1 MSTIDNKKLWSI
13 IDALRDDVNIYSQL
27 VDKLQKENKQL
38 ETIKNDFYDELY
50 YDEWKVLKEE
60 NRQLKKD
67 IKHDSKVNEDYED
80 ELIKENKRLK
90 ELVNNSVTN
99 KDLTSEA
106 NDYFHHNPNS
116 KCVGFFM
123 LDDKDIKR
131 GEDGDLYLYEDD
143 AINIIYNDNV

>member
-13 IDALRDDVNIYSQL
+13 IDALRDDVNIYVQL

-67 IKHDSKVNEDYED
+67 INHDSKVNEDYED
-80 ELIKENKRLK
+80 DLIKENKELKQENKELKQLAKDLEDELK
-90 ELVNNSVTN
+90 ESYNNPMYS
-99 KDLTSEA
+99 
-106 NDYFHHNPNS
+106 
-116 KCVGFFM
+116 G
-123 LDDKDIKR
+123 
-131 GEDGDLYLYEDD
+131 
-143 AINIIYNDNV
+143 

>member
-1 MSTIDNKKLWSI
+1 MSTIDNKTYWSI
-13 IDALRDDVNIYSQL
+13 IDALRDDINAHIDAITDL
-27 VDKLQKENKQL
+27 NDCVDKLQK
-38 ETIKNDFYDELY
+38 
-50 YDEWKVLKEE
+50 E

-143 AINIIYNDNV
+143 AINIIYNDIVREDS

>member
-13 IDALRDDVNIYSQL
+13 IDALRDDVNIYVQL

-60 NRQLKKD
+60 NRQLKQD

-80 ELIKENKRLK
+80 ELIKENKELKQLIKDLEDELK
-90 ELVNNSVTN
+90 ESYNNPMYS
-99 KDLTSEA
+99 
-106 NDYFHHNPNS
+106 
-116 KCVGFFM
+116 G
-123 LDDKDIKR
+123 
-131 GEDGDLYLYEDD
+131 
-143 AINIIYNDNV
+143 